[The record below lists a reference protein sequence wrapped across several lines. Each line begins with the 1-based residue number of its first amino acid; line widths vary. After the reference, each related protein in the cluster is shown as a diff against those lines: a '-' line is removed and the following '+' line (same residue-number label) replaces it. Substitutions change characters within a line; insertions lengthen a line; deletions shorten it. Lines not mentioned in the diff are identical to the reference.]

1 MTAGSGILHEE
12 YHSDAF
18 ARSGGTLEMVQL
30 WVNLPAKDKGTPAG
44 YQAITDKQ
52 IPVVP
57 LPDAAGKVRIIAGEK
72 DGATGPART
81 FTPMN
86 VWDLRLNQGGIVE
99 LESPQ
104 GWTAALV
111 VLHGTVLVNG
121 QSVVREGQLV
131 VLDRAGSQFM
141 VEANNDAVVLL
152 ISGQPIDESIVG
164 HGPFV
169 MNSQQ
174 EILQAMDDFN
184 NGRFGSMPSGATS

>member
-1 MTAGSGILHEE
+1 M
-12 YHSDAF
+12 
-18 ARSGGTLEMVQL
+18 
-30 WVNLPAKDKGTPAG
+30 
-44 YQAITDKQ
+44 
-52 IPVVP
+52 
-57 LPDAAGKVRIIAGEK
+57 
-72 DGATGPART
+72 
-81 FTPMN
+81 
-86 VWDLRLNQGGIVE
+86 
-99 LESPQ
+99 
-104 GWTAALV
+104 
-111 VLHGTVLVNG
+111 LVNG